1 MTDNLVHSSSI
12 HRRSAQAACCP
23 VAKPMRLTLLF
34 ICLPLLFAGISCIAV
49 SGSGDSEAQKVAV
62 QIWAERFGNC
72 GDSYYGRYSTG
83 SEKLVEIYQYRDV
96 EIKVDSEKISE
107 ADKLNGVTWK
117 GRTYFK
123 PKANRWWSS
132 SDRKWTPWKSGAPP
146 MGPSLDMIQRF
157 GKVKGQWTY
166 EHSAFYK
173 PVECS
178 DIPE

>member
-1 MTDNLVHSSSI
+1 MLNDSLF
-12 HRRSAQAACCP
+12 HRFLIRHPAIVGYKVRSYTFKTNWDAC
-23 VAKPMRLTLLF
+23 VT
-34 ICLPLLFAGISCIAV
+34 
-49 SGSGDSEAQKVAV
+49 
-62 QIWAERFGNC
+62 
-72 GDSYYGRYSTG
+72 T
-83 SEKLVEIYQYRDV
+83 QYRDV
-96 EIKVDSEKISE
+96 EIRVDSEKISE

-132 SDRKWTPWKSGAPP
+132 SDRKWTPWKNGAPP
-146 MGPSLDMIQRF
+146 MGSSLDMIQRF